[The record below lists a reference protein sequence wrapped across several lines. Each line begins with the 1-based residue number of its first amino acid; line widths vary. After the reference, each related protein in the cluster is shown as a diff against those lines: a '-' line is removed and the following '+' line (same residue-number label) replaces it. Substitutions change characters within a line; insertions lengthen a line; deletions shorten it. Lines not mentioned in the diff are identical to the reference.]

1 MNKSRYRNI
10 GYWNKLLDLK
20 SVVEI
25 WNKVIKFKSL
35 DFVGIFYFLY
45 INSGEFCIFICIN
58 FI

>member
-35 DFVGIFYFLY
+35 DFVGTFYFLY

>member
-25 WNKVIKFKSL
+25 WNKVIKFKLL